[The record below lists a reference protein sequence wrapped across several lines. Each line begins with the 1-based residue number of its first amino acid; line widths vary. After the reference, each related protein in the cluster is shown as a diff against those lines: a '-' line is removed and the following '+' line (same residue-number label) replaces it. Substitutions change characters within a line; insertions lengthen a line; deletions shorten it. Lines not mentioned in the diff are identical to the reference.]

1 MAEPKLNAGYPGT
14 VLGLG
19 RPPGGE
25 WLPTPVF
32 LPEEFHGQWS
42 LVGYSPGGCKE
53 SDMIERLSLFFLPT
67 CIWSFSFYML
77 ISMVSFTNN
86 GTPNN
91 MLSQISLSGQLEHF
105 IGSNFCHFSPS
116 HLLFSLYWNFN
127 SKSFDMSK
135 LLPSLRK
142 RVRRKFL
149 LKDYRW
155 IHVCPLCFQNYCKVI
170 TMCELERGKGM
181 GDNGT

>member
-1 MAEPKLNAGYPGT
+1 MATHSSILAWRIPWTME
-14 VLGLG
+14 
-19 RPPGGE
+19 PGGLQSMGLQRVRHD
-25 WLPTPVF
+25 WATF
-32 LPEEFHGQWS
+32 T
-42 LVGYSPGGCKE
+42 
-53 SDMIERLSLFFLPT
+53 FFLPT

-77 ISMVSFTNN
+77 ISVVSFTNN
-86 GTPNN
+86 GIPNN

-155 IHVCPLCFQNYCKVI
+155 IHVCPLCFQNYCKLI